1 MVESPLSH
9 HTEPVS
15 ELSKWGER
23 AESIAASGRWAAAN
37 DRIKHVCAYPPGG
50 ESWRMQVV
58 ASLCAANFAEYLALK
73 AAHADLHGASS
84 LIAWRARNLLELS
97 VWAVYCGKSVQNAQ
111 RFFTDAGRD
120 VLGLFDAFSKWI
132 ALSGREWSSN
142 VAVDR
147 AKADLLG
154 RAAARGID
162 SLDGSYKPVSA
173 AAKEIGMGDPFLVFN
188 KLLSKF
194 AHPTAMQVLAGPDD
208 KKTALQRD
216 AFFYQGCLFFVGAF
230 EELERQLSSNA
241 KA

>member
-1 MVESPLSH
+1 
-9 HTEPVS
+9 
-15 ELSKWGER
+15 
-23 AESIAASGRWAAAN
+23 
-37 DRIKHVCAYPPGG
+37 
-50 ESWRMQVV
+50 MQVV

-120 VLGLFDAFSKWI
+120 VLGLFDAFSKWF

-173 AAKEIGMGDPFLVFN
+173 AAKEIGMGDPFLVLTSCCRN
-188 KLLSKF
+188 SPTQPRCKYWQGLTTKRPPCRGMPSYTRDVSSSLGRSKN
-194 AHPTAMQVLAGPDD
+194 L
-208 KKTALQRD
+208 RD
-216 AFFYQGCLFFVGAF
+216 
-230 EELERQLSSNA
+230 N
-241 KA
+241 